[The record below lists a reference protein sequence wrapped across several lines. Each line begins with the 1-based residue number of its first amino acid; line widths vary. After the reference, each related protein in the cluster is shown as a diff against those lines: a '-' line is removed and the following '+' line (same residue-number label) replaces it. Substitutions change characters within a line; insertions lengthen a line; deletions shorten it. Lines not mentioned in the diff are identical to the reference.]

1 MAKTHWDKKS
11 DPENLQNTLR
21 TSSLSIDTQDH
32 ILEWSATVL
41 QLAKQKNNTADA
53 AGYINSEILKILNN
67 SENRSLDEKAKIVF
81 LTTLKH
87 SYFYWNN

>member
-1 MAKTHWDKKS
+1 M
-11 DPENLQNTLR
+11 
-21 TSSLSIDTQDH
+21 QDH

-41 QLAKQKNNTADA
+41 KLAKQKNNTADA
-53 AGYINSEILKILNN
+53 AGYINLEILKKIDS
-67 SENRSLDEKAKIVF
+67 SENRSLDENVEIVF

>member
-1 MAKTHWDKKS
+1 M
-11 DPENLQNTLR
+11 
-21 TSSLSIDTQDH
+21 QDH

-41 QLAKQKNNTADA
+41 KLAKQKNNTADA
-53 AGYINSEILKILNN
+53 ASYINLEILKKIDS
-67 SENRSLDEKAKIVF
+67 SENRSLDENVEIVF